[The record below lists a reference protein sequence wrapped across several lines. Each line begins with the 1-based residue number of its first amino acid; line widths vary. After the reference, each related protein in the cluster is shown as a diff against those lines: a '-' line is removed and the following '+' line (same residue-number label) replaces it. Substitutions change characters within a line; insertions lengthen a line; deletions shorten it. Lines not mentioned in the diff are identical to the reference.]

1 MKPPAPLPRSGS
13 KKGRA
18 AAFCN
23 LPLLLLIGA
32 IQFLVIYSPA
42 IDRYMVMVTKG
53 IAIWAISF
61 DRSYHA
67 LRFLNPSE
75 VSIRRIH

>member
-1 MKPPAPLPRSGS
+1 MKTPAPPLRTGS

-23 LPLLLLIGA
+23 LPMLLLIGA

-53 IAIWAISF
+53 TVFRRPFYSVRHLFIH
-61 DRSYHA
+61 HA
-67 LRFLNPSE
+67 LH
-75 VSIRRIH
+75 RIALHCG

>member
-1 MKPPAPLPRSGS
+1 MKPPAPRS
-13 KKGRA
+13 KKSRP
-18 AAFCN
+18 AFCS

-53 IAIWAISF
+53 TAS
-61 DRSYHA
+61 A
-67 LRFLNPSE
+67 LHCRLHFSASPS
-75 VSIRRIH
+75 